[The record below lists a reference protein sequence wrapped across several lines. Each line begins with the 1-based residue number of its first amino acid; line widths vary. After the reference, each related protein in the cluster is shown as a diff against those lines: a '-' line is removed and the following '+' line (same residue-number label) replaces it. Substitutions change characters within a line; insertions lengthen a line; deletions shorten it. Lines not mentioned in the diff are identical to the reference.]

1 MASDAAYRR
10 RLLVFLSVASFF
22 EGYDFLALS
31 QLLPTLRDHFQLSKL
46 EGGALVT
53 VVNVGTMV
61 AYLLV
66 RRADT
71 WGRKRALAVT
81 IAGYTVA
88 SLASGMAPNVW
99 TFAMAQL
106 LARIFLIAEWA
117 ISLVIA
123 AEEFPAKERGH
134 AMGIIQAC
142 SSLGAIVCAGV
153 VPMLLKLP
161 TGWRTVYFVGAVPL
175 ILVAF
180 ARRQLEETKRF
191 QARSKPET
199 QGGFSAIL
207 RSRYAGRVWLVA
219 TVWALSYVC
228 TQTAVTFWKDFAL
241 SERKMSESEAG
252 LAITVAAV
260 GALPLV
266 FLAGKMLDVWG
277 RRRGAVIIF
286 VATSVGTAGAYLAF
300 GQVALTASLT
310 VAIFGTTAILTVLNA
325 YNAELFPTELRADA
339 FAWANNLLGR
349 LGYVLAPV
357 VVGWAAERSSWS
369 FAVSATAVFPI
380 IGLAVILSRFP
391 ETRGKELEETAVT

>member
-1 MASDAAYRR
+1 MSPEAAYRR

-31 QLLPTLRDHFQLSKL
+31 QLLPTLRDHFELSKVA
-46 EGGALVT
+46 GGALVT
-53 VVNVGTMV
+53 VVNVGTMI
-61 AYLLV
+61 AYWLV

-88 SLASGMAPNVW
+88 SLASGLAPNIW
-99 TFAMAQL
+99 TFAIAPL
-106 LARIFLIAEWA
+106 LGRIFLIAEWA

-123 AEEFPAKERGH
+123 AEEFPAAERGH

-142 SSLGAIVCAGV
+142 SSLGAIVCAGL
-153 VPMLLKLP
+153 VPSLLRLP

-175 ILVAF
+175 LLVAF
-180 ARRQLEETKRF
+180 ARRGMQETKRF
-191 QARSKPET
+191 QSRAGAQRASF
-199 QGGFSAIL
+199 FSIL
-207 RSRYAGRVWLVA
+207 RGPHAGRVALVA
-219 TVWALSYVC
+219 AVWALSYVC

-241 SERKMSESEAG
+241 HERYLTESEAG
-252 LAITVAAV
+252 LSISVAAV

-266 FLAGKMLDVWG
+266 FLAGKMLDLWG
-277 RRRGAVIIF
+277 RRLGAVIIF
-286 VATSVGTAGAYLAF
+286 VATSLGTAAAYLAA
-300 GQVALTASLT
+300 GKVSLTAALT

-357 VVGWAAERSSWS
+357 AVGWLAEQSSWS
-369 FAVSATAVFPI
+369 VAVSATAVFPMIALGI
-380 IGLAVILSRFP
+380 ILARFP

>member
-1 MASDAAYRR
+1 MSPEAAYRR

-31 QLLPTLRDHFQLSKL
+31 QLLPTLRDHFELSKVA
-46 EGGALVT
+46 GGALVT
-53 VVNVGTMV
+53 VVNVGTMI
-61 AYLLV
+61 AYWLV

-88 SLASGMAPNVW
+88 SLASGLAPNIW
-99 TFAMAQL
+99 TFAIAQL
-106 LARIFLIAEWA
+106 LGRIFLIAEWA

-123 AEEFPAKERGH
+123 AEELPAAERGH

-142 SSLGAIVCAGV
+142 SSLGAIVCAGL
-153 VPMLLKLP
+153 VPVLLRLP

-175 ILVAF
+175 LLVAF
-180 ARRQLEETKRF
+180 ARRGMQETKRF
-191 QARSKPET
+191 QSRAGAQRASF
-199 QGGFSAIL
+199 FSIL
-207 RSRYAGRVWLVA
+207 RGPHAGRVALVA

-241 SERKMSESEAG
+241 HERNLTESEAG
-252 LAITVAAV
+252 LSISVAAV

-266 FLAGKMLDVWG
+266 FLAGKMLDLWG
-277 RRRGAVIIF
+277 RRLGAVIIF
-286 VATSVGTAGAYLAF
+286 VATSLGTSAAYLAA
-300 GQVALTASLT
+300 GKVSLTAALT

-349 LGYVLAPV
+349 VGYVLAPV
-357 VVGWAAERSSWS
+357 AVGWLAEQSSWS
-369 FAVSATAVFPI
+369 VAVSATAVFPMIALGI
-380 IGLAVILSRFP
+380 ILARFP

>member
-1 MASDAAYRR
+1 MSSERAYRR

-46 EGGALVT
+46 AGGALVT
-53 VVNVGTMV
+53 VVNVGTMI

-88 SLASGMAPNVW
+88 SLASGLAPDIW
-99 TFAMAQL
+99 TFAAAQL
-106 LARIFLIAEWA
+106 LARVFLIAEWA

-123 AEEFPAKERGH
+123 AEEFPAAERGH

-153 VPMLLKLP
+153 VPLLLKLP
-161 TGWRTVYFVGAVPL
+161 TGWRSVYFVGAVPL
-175 ILVAF
+175 VLVAF
-180 ARRQLEETKRF
+180 ARRQMQETKRF
-191 QARSKPET
+191 QAHAAGARDGSI
-199 QGGFSAIL
+199 FAIL
-207 RSRYAGRVWLVA
+207 RGPHAGRVALVA
-219 TVWALSYVC
+219 VVWALSYVC

-241 SERKMSESEAG
+241 RERMMTEGDAG
-252 LAITVAAV
+252 FAISVAAV

-266 FLAGKMLDVWG
+266 FFAGKMLDLWG
-277 RRRGAVIIF
+277 RRRGAVVIF
-286 VATSVGTAGAYLAF
+286 LATSAGTAAAYLAV
-300 GQVALTASLT
+300 GEIALTASLT
-310 VAIFGTTAILTVLNA
+310 IAIFGTTAILTVLNA
-325 YNAELFPTELRADA
+325 YNAELFPTALRADA

-357 VVGWAAERSSWS
+357 AVGWAAEHSSWS
-369 FAVSATAVFPI
+369 VAVSATAVFPLIALGI
-380 IGLAVILSRFP
+380 ILARFP